1 MINDINKQEILWN
14 RKLVYKELR
23 KAEIPIPKHFFVTRD
38 KGEDLKSKYNAF
50 NVLGDLTPEDKKFSH
65 VDRLESTSRN
75 RSRYRVAIQL

>member
-38 KGEDLKSKYNAF
+38 KGENLKSKYENAF
-50 NVLGDLTPEDKKFSH
+50 NCLEDFTLEDKKFSH

-75 RSRYRVAIQL
+75 RSR